1 MGDPVKRKVKVSFP
15 YAGTQ
20 VEAISNLVSTE
31 AGNPIFID
39 FGNLYGEAEE
49 AIRKSGFAIIQLKG
63 TEADLDQALHLL
75 LEGLEYESSPTPI
88 FEAAERPAHRCTTLT
103 IPGILAR
110 GMGEENG
117 NRLFLSF
124 VPLNGNIVY
133 FLYERDI
140 RVVFVAD
147 AIR

>member
-1 MGDPVKRKVKVSFP
+1 MLLAWVDLVGYVALEKNEVAELFVAP
-15 YAGTQ
+15 ACHGQGIGT
-20 VEAISNLVSTE
+20 LL
-31 AGNPIFID
+31 FR
-39 FGNLYGEAEE
+39 LAEE

-75 LEGLEYESSPTPI
+75 LEGLGYESSPPPI

-110 GMGEENG
+110 RKGEENG

-147 AIR
+147 AVR